1 MTYREELWR
10 IAADRHGVV
19 TTEQAEDSGVPAV
32 EVRKL
37 ATRGA
42 LTRVGRGV
50 YRHNGVPH
58 DAWTDLA
65 ATLASVGPDA
75 FLEGDT
81 VLALFDLAHVNP
93 PKIYIGTPRR
103 HRGVVPPHAVVTT
116 RPHMA
121 PEDLTEYE
129 GLRAVTVRRA
139 LLDAVPIILSDRMQD
154 AVEAAQRRDLITELE
169 ATEIIGAVAGWDQ
182 RVIYAGGATRPGDP
196 SAYLRR
202 PLSWPPTSRP

>member
-1 MTYREELWR
+1 MTYRNDLWQ
-10 IAADRHGVV
+10 IAAGRHGVV
-19 TTEQAEDSGVPAV
+19 TTGQAQDSGVPAV

-37 ATRGA
+37 AARGA

-50 YRHNGVPH
+50 YRHNGVPL
-58 DAWTDLA
+58 DAWTELA

-81 VLALFDLAHVNP
+81 VLAMFGLALVNP
-93 PKIYIGTPRR
+93 PKIHVGTPRR
-103 HRGVVPPHAVVTT
+103 YRGAVPPHTVVTT

-129 GLRAVTVRRA
+129 DLRSVTVRRA
-139 LLDAVPIILSDRMQD
+139 LLDAVPIILSDRMQN
-154 AVEAAQRRDLITELE
+154 AVVDAQRRDLITDLE

-182 RVIYAGGATRPGDP
+182 RVISAGGTPRPGTGLHNEKASTLADN
-196 SAYLRR
+196 A
-202 PLSWPPTSRP
+202 SR